1 MTAKHRVVI
10 LGGGFGGL
18 YAAQALKK
26 ATAQITLLD
35 RRNFHLFQ
43 PLLYQVAT
51 GSLSPGEIASPLRRV
66 LHNQQNSRVLLGE
79 AVDLDAD
86 GRRVILADG
95 ELKYDTL
102 IVATGSTD
110 SYFGHDD
117 WKRNAP
123 GLKTIEEATEIRSKI
138 LYAFE
143 EAEKQADPEKQRD
156 WLTFVIVG
164 AGATGV
170 ELAGA
175 LGEIANE
182 ILRGDFHSIDSRN
195 AEILL
200 LEGGA
205 RVLPTYP
212 ADLSAKAEA
221 SLIRLGVT
229 PRTNVM
235 VTGIDE
241 AGVTVKT
248 SSGEDRIKARTIIWA
263 AGVQASG
270 FGYVLKQRA
279 GAQLDRAGRV
289 TVNPDLSVPG
299 HPEIFV
305 IGDLAHVE
313 QDGKQLPGVAPVAI
327 QEGGYVAKL
336 IRKRL
341 EGAAEAGKF
350 RYFDKGNLAV
360 IGRASAVAE
369 IRGLHI
375 SGVLAWL
382 TWLFVHLLYI
392 VEFSNR
398 VLVFI
403 QWGFLYLTYNQGAR
417 LITGEASGAAP
428 QWGRPPVGRTPWSAA
443 DPPVGSSSADPR
455 SASPR

>member
-1 MTAKHRVVI
+1 MVEEFMTAKHHVVI

-18 YAAQALKK
+18 YAAKALKK
-26 ATAQITLLD
+26 APAQVTLLD

-66 LHNQQNSRVLLGE
+66 LHNQQNTRVLLGE

-86 GRRVILADG
+86 RRRVILADG
-95 ELKYDTL
+95 EAKYDTL

-110 SYFGHDD
+110 SYFGHDE
-117 WKRNAP
+117 WKRTAP
-123 GLKTIEEATEIRSKI
+123 GLKSIEEATEIRSKI
-138 LYAFE
+138 LSAFE
-143 EAEKQADPEKQRD
+143 EAEKETDPEKQRA

-170 ELAGA
+170 ELSGA

-182 ILRGDFHSIDSRN
+182 LLRRDFQSIDSRN

-200 LEGGA
+200 LEGGP
-205 RVLPTYP
+205 RVLPAYP

-235 VTGIDE
+235 VTGIDD

-248 SSGEDRIKARTIIWA
+248 SKGEDRITARTVVWA
-263 AGVQASG
+263 AGVRASG
-270 FGYVLKQRA
+270 FGEVLKQRA
-279 GAQLDRAGRV
+279 GAQLDRGGRV
-289 TVNPDLSVPG
+289 TVSGDLSVPG

-313 QDGKQLPGVAPVAI
+313 QDGKMLPGVAPVAM
-327 QEGGYVAKL
+327 QQGGYVAKL
-336 IRKRL
+336 IQKRL
-341 EGAAEAGKF
+341 SGQSESAGF

-369 IRGLHI
+369 IGGLHI

-382 TWLFVHLLYI
+382 TWLFVHLMYL

-403 QWGFLYLTYNQGAR
+403 QWGFLYITYNQGAR
-417 LITGEASGAAP
+417 LITGPEAATSKPTSPETA
-428 QWGRPPVGRTPWSAA
+428 VGR
-443 DPPVGSSSADPR
+443 
-455 SASPR
+455 

>member
-1 MTAKHRVVI
+1 MTAKHQVVI

-18 YAAQALKK
+18 YAAKALKK
-26 ATAQITLLD
+26 AAAQVTVLD

-51 GSLSPGEIASPLRRV
+51 GSLSPGEVASPLRRV
-66 LHNQQNSRVLLGE
+66 LHNQQNTRVLLGE
-79 AVDLDAD
+79 AVDLDAA

-102 IVATGSTD
+102 IIATGSTD

-117 WKRNAP
+117 WKRTAP

-143 EAEKQADPEKQRD
+143 EAEKQDDPEKQRA

-175 LGEIANE
+175 LGEIAHE
-182 ILRGDFHSIDSRN
+182 ILCRDFRSIDSRN

-200 LEGGA
+200 LEGGP
-205 RVLPTYP
+205 RVLPAYP

-235 VTGIDE
+235 VTGIDAE
-241 AGVTVKT
+241 GVTVKT
-248 SSGEDRIKARTIIWA
+248 LSGEDRIAARTVVWA
-263 AGVQASG
+263 AGVRASD
-270 FGYVLKQRA
+270 FGDVLKQRA
-279 GAQLDRAGRV
+279 GAQLDRGGRV
-289 TVNPDLSVPG
+289 TVRGDLSVPG

-313 QDGKQLPGVAPVAI
+313 QDGKMLPGVAPVAM
-327 QEGGYVAKL
+327 QQGGYVAKL
-336 IRKRL
+336 IYKKL
-341 EGAAEAGKF
+341 QGQAEGAANF
-350 RYFDKGNLAV
+350 HYFDKGSLAV

-417 LITGEASGAAP
+417 LITGTDVGASKPISTETAV
-428 QWGRPPVGRTPWSAA
+428 RR
-443 DPPVGSSSADPR
+443 
-455 SASPR
+455 

>member
-1 MTAKHRVVI
+1 MPAKHQVVI

-18 YAAQALKK
+18 YAAKALRK
-26 ATAQITLLD
+26 APAQITVVD

-51 GSLSPGEIASPLRRV
+51 GSLSPGEVASPLRRV
-66 LHNQQNSRVLLGE
+66 LHSQQNTRVLLGE
-79 AVDLDAD
+79 AVDLDATN
-86 GRRVILADG
+86 RRVLLADG
-95 ELKYDTL
+95 EVEYDTL

-117 WKRNAP
+117 WQSSAP

-138 LYAFE
+138 LNAFE
-143 EAEKQADPEKQRD
+143 QAEKEHDPEKQLA

-182 ILRGDFHSIDSRN
+182 MLHRDFRSIDPRK
-195 AEILL
+195 AQILL
-200 LEGGA
+200 LEGSP
-205 RVLPTYP
+205 RVLPAYP
-212 ADLSAKAEA
+212 PDLSEKAEA

-235 VTGIDE
+235 VTEIDQ
-241 AGVTVKT
+241 ACVTVRT
-248 SSGEDRIKARTIIWA
+248 PAGPDRINARTVIWA
-263 AGVQASG
+263 AGVRASG
-270 FGYVLKQRA
+270 FGEVLKQRA
-279 GAQLDRAGRV
+279 GVELDRGGRV
-289 TVNPDLSVPG
+289 MVSPELSVPG

-305 IGDLAHVE
+305 IGDLAHFE
-313 QDGKQLPGVAPVAI
+313 QDGKMVPGVAPAAM
-327 QEGGYVAKL
+327 QQGGYVAKL
-336 IRKRL
+336 IQKRL
-341 EGAAEAGKF
+341 QGEAETAGKF
-350 RYFDKGNLAV
+350 RYFDKGSLAV
-360 IGRASAVAE
+360 IGRASAVAD
-369 IRGLHI
+369 IHGLHI
-375 SGVLAWL
+375 SGLLAWL
-382 TWLFVHLLYI
+382 TWLFVHLMYI

-417 LITGEASGAAP
+417 LITGQDVCASKP
-428 QWGRPPVGRTPWSAA
+428 ISTEIEVRR
-443 DPPVGSSSADPR
+443 
-455 SASPR
+455 